1 MPRQLNIII
10 AGGGISGATAALFL
24 SHLNANIVVLES
36 RPGRTTSIEGGIVM
50 LGPNGMHVLQ
60 GLGLAET
67 LHHRPNGIQVP
78 WLHMFESSGGLL
90 GKVPQGS
97 VERYGFAS
105 TMITRW
111 DIQEVLLD
119 AMEKKRLSIEW
130 NAKVEDVEELSD
142 GVVVRWREGSVEKE
156 RKVDLLVGADGIWS
170 IVRSK
175 MYAALNEP
183 APKPRYS
190 GLVGVGGVIDTS
202 SVPGL
207 AQYLTLER
215 PVVMV
220 HGRLGFF
227 GMALFD
233 RKEKYAGWW
242 TTYEA
247 SDRSKEEWK
256 VPKDQIY
263 GEILR
268 RYSDWAFPIP
278 QIINAAEAV
287 DAAPFVWPVY
297 EVENLQHWCS
307 KSVVLVGDAAH
318 AMPPHSGQGASQ
330 GLEDA
335 AYLAYLLQ
343 QHQLNPSSD
352 LKDVL
357 TQFQRDRQPRVNE
370 IVTEANRRGDQKREI
385 SAFGMFM
392 KKWGMRIVFYFMKE
406 SWMDGWFGYKV
417 PGIEDWTNIGQS
429 RQSTS

>member
-1 MPRQLNIII
+1 MSRQLDIII
-10 AGGGISGATAALFL
+10 AGGGISGTTASLFL

-36 RPGRTTSIEGGIVM
+36 RPGRTTSIEGGVVM

-60 GLGLAET
+60 GLGLAEA

-78 WLHMFESSGGLL
+78 WLYMYESSGGVL

-97 VERYGFAS
+97 AERYGFAS
-105 TMITRW
+105 RMTTRW

-119 AMEKKRLSIEW
+119 AMKTERLTVTW
-130 NAKVEDVEELSD
+130 NAKVEDAEELSD
-142 GVVVRWREGSVEKE
+142 GVIVRWREGSVEKE

-170 IVRSK
+170 IVRPK
-175 MYAALNEP
+175 MYANLNLP

-190 GLVGVGGVIDTS
+190 GLVGVGGVIDIS
-202 SVPGL
+202 SVHGL
-207 AQYLTLER
+207 AQYLTLEK

-233 RKEKYAGWW
+233 REKKYVGWW

-247 SDRSKEEWK
+247 GDRSKEEWK
-256 VPKDQIY
+256 VPKDQTF
-263 GEILR
+263 GEVLC

-287 DAAPFVWPVY
+287 DTPPFVWPVY
-297 EVENLQHWCS
+297 EVENLQRWCS
-307 KSVVLVGDAAH
+307 KSIVLVGDAAH

-330 GLEDA
+330 ALEDA
-335 AYLAYLLQ
+335 AYLAYLLR
-343 QHQLNPSSD
+343 QHQLNPSSG

-357 TQFQRDRQPRVNE
+357 TQFQMDRQPRVNE
-370 IVTEANRRGDQKREI
+370 IVVEANRRGDQKREI

-392 KKWGMRIVFYFMKE
+392 KKWGMRIVFYFMSE

-417 PGIEDWTNIGQS
+417 PGIEDWAKI
-429 RQSTS
+429 RERE